1 MKEKRFVS
9 MEKLN
14 KIVGEGNEPIEIELL
29 DNDHFLKV
37 RETLSRIGIA
47 TTQDGENVLWQ
58 SCNLLSK
65 KGKYYIVH
73 FKHMFLLD
81 GAFKTTQL
89 SEDDIKRTK
98 YIASLLEAWGLVQRT
113 GKNRGKAVEKINVR
127 VINFGE
133 KLEWTLKQKYD
144 MSKNI
149 KKADNDKNQ

>member
-9 MEKLN
+9 IEKLN
-14 KIVGEGNEPIEIELL
+14 KIVGEGNEPIEIEAL
-29 DNDHFLKV
+29 DNDQFLKV

-47 TTQDGENVLWQ
+47 TTQEGENVLWQ

-89 SEDDIKRTK
+89 TDDDIKRTK
-98 YIASLLEAWGLVQRT
+98 YIASLLEAWGLVTRT

-127 VINFGE
+127 VINFNE
-133 KLEWTLKQKYD
+133 KSEWTLKQKYD

-149 KKADNDKNQ
+149 KKVQPTE

>member
-9 MEKLN
+9 IEKLN
-14 KIVGEGNEPIEIELL
+14 KIVGEGNEPIEIEAL
-29 DNDHFLKV
+29 DNDQFLKV

-47 TTQDGENVLWQ
+47 TTQEGENVLWQ

-89 SEDDIKRTK
+89 TDDDIKRTK
-98 YIASLLEAWGLVQRT
+98 YIASLLEAWGLVTRT
-113 GKNRGKAVEKINVR
+113 GKNRGKVVEKINVR
-127 VINFGE
+127 VINFNE
-133 KLEWTLKQKYD
+133 KSEWTLKQKYD

-149 KKADNDKNQ
+149 KKVQPTE

>member
-9 MEKLN
+9 IEKLN
-14 KIVGEGNEPIEIELL
+14 KIVGEGNEPIEIEAL
-29 DNDHFLKV
+29 DNDQFLKV

-47 TTQDGENVLWQ
+47 TTQEGENVLWQ

-89 SEDDIKRTK
+89 TDDDIKRTK
-98 YIASLLEAWGLVQRT
+98 YIASLLEAWGLVTRT
-113 GKNRGKAVEKINVR
+113 GKNCGKAVEKINVR
-127 VINFGE
+127 VINFNE
-133 KLEWTLKQKYD
+133 KSEWTLKQKYD

-149 KKADNDKNQ
+149 KKVQPTE

>member
-9 MEKLN
+9 IEKLN
-14 KIVGEGNEPIEIELL
+14 KIVGEGNEPIEIEAL
-29 DNDHFLKV
+29 DNDQFLKV

-47 TTQDGENVLWQ
+47 TTQEGENVLWQ

-89 SEDDIKRTK
+89 TDDDIKRTK
-98 YIASLLEAWGLVQRT
+98 YIASLLEAWGLVTRT

-127 VINFGE
+127 VINFNE
-133 KLEWTLKQKYD
+133 KSEWTLKQKYD

-149 KKADNDKNQ
+149 KKVQPTD

>member
-9 MEKLN
+9 IEKLN
-14 KIVGEGNEPIEIELL
+14 KIVGEGNEPIEIEAL
-29 DNDHFLKV
+29 DNDQFLKV

-47 TTQDGENVLWQ
+47 TTQEGENVLWQ

-89 SEDDIKRTK
+89 TDDDIKRTK
-98 YIASLLEAWGLVQRT
+98 YIASLLEAWGLVTRT
-113 GKNRGKAVEKINVR
+113 GKNRGKEVEKINVR
-127 VINFGE
+127 VINFNE
-133 KLEWTLKQKYD
+133 KSEWTLKQKYD

-149 KKADNDKNQ
+149 KKAQPTE

>member
-9 MEKLN
+9 IEKLN
-14 KIVGEGNEPIEIELL
+14 KIVGEGNEPIEIEAL
-29 DNDHFLKV
+29 DNDQFLKV
-37 RETLSRIGIA
+37 RETLLRIGIA
-47 TTQDGENVLWQ
+47 TTQEGENVLWQ

-89 SEDDIKRTK
+89 TDDDIKRTK
-98 YIASLLEAWGLVQRT
+98 YIASLLEAWGLVTRT

-127 VINFGE
+127 VINFNE
-133 KLEWTLKQKYD
+133 KSEWTLKQKYD

-149 KKADNDKNQ
+149 KKVQPTE

>member
-9 MEKLN
+9 IEKLN
-14 KIVGEGNEPIEIELL
+14 KIVGEGNEPIEIEAL
-29 DNDHFLKV
+29 DNDQFLKV

-47 TTQDGENVLWQ
+47 TTQEGENVLWQ

-89 SEDDIKRTK
+89 TDDDIKRTK
-98 YIASLLEAWGLVQRT
+98 YIASLLEAWGLVTRT
-113 GKNRGKAVEKINVR
+113 GKNRGKEVEKINVR
-127 VINFGE
+127 VINFNE
-133 KLEWTLKQKYD
+133 KSEWTLKQKYD

-149 KKADNDKNQ
+149 KKVQPTD

>member
-29 DNDHFLKV
+29 DNDQFLKV

-89 SEDDIKRTK
+89 TDDDIKRTK
-98 YIASLLEAWGLVQRT
+98 YIASLLEAWGLVTRT
-113 GKNRGKAVEKINVR
+113 GKNRGKEVEKINVR
-127 VINFGE
+127 VINFNE
-133 KLEWTLKQKYD
+133 KSEWTLKQKYD

-149 KKADNDKNQ
+149 KKVQPTD

>member
-9 MEKLN
+9 IEKLN
-14 KIVGEGNEPIEIELL
+14 KIVGEGNEPIEIEAL
-29 DNDHFLKV
+29 DNDQFLKV

-47 TTQDGENVLWQ
+47 TTQEGENVLWQ

-89 SEDDIKRTK
+89 TDDDIKRTK
-98 YIASLLEAWGLVQRT
+98 YIASLLEAWGLVTRT

-127 VINFGE
+127 VINFNE
-133 KLEWTLKQKYD
+133 KSEWTLKQKYD

-149 KKADNDKNQ
+149 KKVQPT

>member
-9 MEKLN
+9 IEKLN
-14 KIVGEGNEPIEIELL
+14 KIVGEGNEPIEIEAL
-29 DNDHFLKV
+29 DNDQFLKV

-47 TTQDGENVLWQ
+47 TTQEGENVLWQ

-89 SEDDIKRTK
+89 TDDDIKRTK
-98 YIASLLEAWGLVQRT
+98 YIASLLEAWGLVTRT
-113 GKNRGKAVEKINVR
+113 GKNRGKEVEKINVR
-127 VINFGE
+127 VINFNE
-133 KLEWTLKQKYD
+133 KSEWTLKQKYD

-149 KKADNDKNQ
+149 KKVQPTE

>member
-9 MEKLN
+9 IEKLN
-14 KIVGEGNEPIEIELL
+14 KIVGEGNEPIEIEAL
-29 DNDHFLKV
+29 DNDQFLKV

-47 TTQDGENVLWQ
+47 TTQEDENVLWQ

-89 SEDDIKRTK
+89 TDDDIKRTK
-98 YIASLLEAWGLVQRT
+98 YIASLLEAWGLVTRT

-127 VINFGE
+127 VINFNE
-133 KLEWTLKQKYD
+133 KSEWTLKQKYD

-149 KKADNDKNQ
+149 KKVQPTE

>member
-9 MEKLN
+9 IEKLN
-14 KIVGEGNEPIEIELL
+14 KIVGEGNEPIEIEAL
-29 DNDHFLKV
+29 DNDQFLKV

-47 TTQDGENVLWQ
+47 TTQEGENVLWQ

-89 SEDDIKRTK
+89 TEDDIKRTK
-98 YIASLLEAWGLVQRT
+98 YIASLLEAWGLVTRT
-113 GKNRGKAVEKINVR
+113 GKNHEKAVEKINVR
-127 VINFGE
+127 VINFNE
-133 KLEWTLKQKYD
+133 KSEWTLKQKYD

-149 KKADNDKNQ
+149 KKVQSTE

>member
-9 MEKLN
+9 IEKLN
-14 KIVGEGNEPIEIELL
+14 KIVGEGNEPIEIEAL
-29 DNDHFLKV
+29 DNDQFLKV

-47 TTQDGENVLWQ
+47 TTQEGENVLWQ

-89 SEDDIKRTK
+89 TDDDIKRTK
-98 YIASLLEAWGLVQRT
+98 YIASLLEAWGLITRT

-127 VINFGE
+127 VINFNE
-133 KLEWTLKQKYD
+133 KSEWTLKQKYD

-149 KKADNDKNQ
+149 KKVQPTE

>member
-9 MEKLN
+9 IEKLN
-14 KIVGEGNEPIEIELL
+14 KIVGEGNEPIEIEAL
-29 DNDHFLKV
+29 DNDQFLKV

-47 TTQDGENVLWQ
+47 TTQEGENVLWQ

-89 SEDDIKRTK
+89 TDDDIKRTK
-98 YIASLLEAWGLVQRT
+98 YIASLLEA
-113 GKNRGKAVEKINVR
+113 
-127 VINFGE
+127 
-133 KLEWTLKQKYD
+133 
-144 MSKNI
+144 
-149 KKADNDKNQ
+149 

>member
-9 MEKLN
+9 IEKLN
-14 KIVGEGNEPIEIELL
+14 KIVGEGNEPIEIEAL
-29 DNDHFLKV
+29 DNDQFLKV

-47 TTQDGENVLWQ
+47 TTQEGENVLWQ

-89 SEDDIKRTK
+89 TDDDIKRTK
-98 YIASLLEAWGLVQRT
+98 YIASLLEAWGLITRT
-113 GKNRGKAVEKINVR
+113 GKNRGKSVEKINVR
-127 VINFGE
+127 VINFNE
-133 KLEWTLKQKYD
+133 KSEWTLKQKYD

-149 KKADNDKNQ
+149 KKVQPTE

>member
-9 MEKLN
+9 IEKLN
-14 KIVGEGNEPIEIELL
+14 KIVGEGNEPIEIEAL
-29 DNDHFLKV
+29 DNDQFLKV

-47 TTQDGENVLWQ
+47 TTQEGENVLWQ

-89 SEDDIKRTK
+89 TEDDIKRTK
-98 YIASLLEAWGLVQRT
+98 YIASLLEAWGLVTRT
-113 GKNRGKAVEKINVR
+113 GKNHEKSVEKINVR
-127 VINFGE
+127 VINFNE
-133 KLEWTLKQKYD
+133 KSEWTLKQKYD

-149 KKADNDKNQ
+149 KKVQSTE

>member
-14 KIVGEGNEPIEIELL
+14 KIVGKGNEPIEIEVL
-29 DNDHFLKV
+29 DNDQFLKV

-81 GAFKTTQL
+81 GAFKNTQL
-89 SEDDIKRTK
+89 TEDDVNRTK
-98 YIASLLEAWGLVQRT
+98 YIASLLEAWGLVKRT
-113 GKNRGKAVEKINVR
+113 GFNRGKAVEKINVR
-127 VINFGE
+127 VINFNE
-133 KLEWTLKQKYD
+133 KSDWVLKQKYD

-149 KKADNDKNQ
+149 KKTEK